1 MDNKKLINL
10 LSLFSVFLVIP
21 LMLGTF
27 FDGYSII
34 SKGVQTNA
42 PVEVSL
48 FGYLEQN
55 SALLKLSFVFALI
68 LVFAIIVN
76 IIYTVKLTM
85 DKQQGG
91 ITRLIFAIIIMV
103 SAFLMFLFTI
113 IYCKNNTQID
123 GSASLTY
130 KVGGTTIL
138 MLVCGLVIGALNLT
152 CYFLSLKKKKVKK

>member
-48 FGYLEQN
+48 FGYLNQH
-55 SALLKLSFVFALI
+55 SVLLTFSFLFAVVLI
-68 LVFAIIVN
+68 LTILIN
-76 IIYTVKLTM
+76 IIYTIKLTM
-85 DKQQGG
+85 DKKTGG
-91 ITRLIFAIIIMV
+91 IVRFYFAVIIII
-103 SAFLMFLFTI
+103 SAILTFVFTL
-113 IYCKNNTQID
+113 IYCNGHTQVD

-130 KVGGTTIL
+130 KVGGSTTL
-138 MLVCGLVIGALNLT
+138 LLVCGLVIGALNLV
-152 CYFLSLKKKKVKK
+152 CYFLSIKKKKIKK